1 MRPAPEVVSVVT
13 ERCCSINGNFFSN
26 LSSLMVNVGSI
37 APLASAGSATGDAPF
52 RCPPRLAPAL
62 EGA

>member
-13 ERCCSINGNFFSN
+13 ERCCSINGKFFSN
-26 LSSLMVNVGSI
+26 LSGLMVNVGSF
-37 APLASAGSATGDAPF
+37 APLARASSSTGDSPF